1 MSRLAEESA
10 EIAQHFKEHDY
21 LHLDVMDGH
30 FVPNL
35 TFGAP
40 VIKSLRKHTKAT
52 LDAHLMVSDP
62 AQWVD
67 DMADAGVDRLTFH
80 IEATEDP
87 AALIRRVKGRGM
99 KVGIALKPKTPAD
112 CVFPYCEDLDL
123 VLVMTV
129 EPGFGG
135 QSFMADQMA
144 KVRELRKRYP
154 RLSIEVDGGLN
165 AETIDAAAA
174 AGANLIVAG
183 SYVFKGD
190 RALNMSVLRRSVEKH
205 GLGLADA
212 QLTPLEGGGADQ

>member
-112 CVFPYCEDLDL
+112 CVFPYCEDL
-123 VLVMTV
+123 V
-129 EPGFGG
+129 
-135 QSFMADQMA
+135 SA
-144 KVRELRKRYP
+144 
-154 RLSIEVDGGLN
+154 
-165 AETIDAAAA
+165 
-174 AGANLIVAG
+174 
-183 SYVFKGD
+183 
-190 RALNMSVLRRSVEKH
+190 
-205 GLGLADA
+205 
-212 QLTPLEGGGADQ
+212 GGGCDDGTAVVCSTSVVCALRHSERCVKQRQRAKAVLSFK

>member
-1 MSRLAEESA
+1 
-10 EIAQHFKEHDY
+10 
-21 LHLDVMDGH
+21 
-30 FVPNL
+30 
-35 TFGAP
+35 
-40 VIKSLRKHTKAT
+40 
-52 LDAHLMVSDP
+52 MVSDP